1 MTETPEPILSA
12 TEAKK
17 RFFVYLAIKFAG
29 LGLLIGGLFL
39 AQGGITIGSGLMLL
53 VGAASFFLRPRH
65 LGLTRPER

>member
-1 MTETPEPILSA
+1 MTETPQPILSA

-53 VGAASFFLRPRH
+53 VGGLSFFLRPRH